1 MNRIAVLLQNKA
13 PQLQGSVRVNVSGD
27 RELWPNFRVML
38 GELRAH
44 YTRTE
49 LLRALGLAESAL
61 DHVSQVNAYW
71 NVSYKQGIR
80 MIQMYEETV
89 KKPVPYL

>member
-1 MNRIAVLLQNKA
+1 MSRLAVLLQNKS
-13 PQLQGSVRVNVSGD
+13 PTLQGSVRVNVFGD
-27 RELWPNFRVML
+27 KELWPNFRLML

>member
-1 MNRIAVLLQNKA
+1 MNRIAVLLQNEA
-13 PQLQGSVRVNVSGD
+13 PKLQGSVRVNLSGD
-27 RELWPNFRVML
+27 KELWPNFRVML
-38 GELRAH
+38 GELRQH
-44 YTRTE
+44 YARKD
-49 LLRALGLAESAL
+49 LLRSLGLAESAL
-61 DHVSQVNAYW
+61 DHVNQIGTYW